1 MSGLSVRLSS
11 PIVSVKRKNFRSQI
25 EQNVAEIVRRVARKQ
40 RGYQSPM
47 KASMDVW
54 IDLTHNNDQT
64 VPLQEVKT
72 LHLNELPICS

>member
-47 KASMDVW
+47 KASMDV
-54 IDLTHNNDQT
+54 DLTHNNDQT